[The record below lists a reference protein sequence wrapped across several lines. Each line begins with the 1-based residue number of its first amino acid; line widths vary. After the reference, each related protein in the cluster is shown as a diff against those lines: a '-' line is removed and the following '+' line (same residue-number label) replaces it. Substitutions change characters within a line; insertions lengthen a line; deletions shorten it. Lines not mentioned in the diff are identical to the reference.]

1 MPASKSCFQEAKSP
15 NSVTQHVFRNTAA
28 NKSSNLLMKLLW
40 PPHFTWKTAN
50 FTVLCVTFFINDEIL
65 GGKFSQYSF
74 LKGLEGWGGVC
85 VCVGGGGGVEAV
97 WYVCTQQI

>member
-28 NKSSNLLMKLLW
+28 NMSSNLLMKLLW
-40 PPHFTWKTAN
+40 PPHFTWKTTAN
-50 FTVLCVTFFINDEIL
+50 FTVLCVTFFNNDEIL

-74 LKGLEGWGGVC
+74 LKGLEGWGG
-85 VCVGGGGGVEAV
+85 GGGGGGGPGGGG
-97 WYVCTQQI
+97 